1 MDPRN
6 EEEEYGNYD
15 DEGYGNYD
23 NDDEL
28 DEQEIEKMKQIKTV
42 CMLYDLNNYCL
53 R

>member
-28 DEQEIEKMKQIKTV
+28 DEQEIEKMK
-42 CMLYDLNNYCL
+42 
-53 R
+53 